1 MNYPIKILQKEVEEL
16 RNAIAL
22 YNIILADDPNNEYF
36 SKRLEYKKEK
46 LAQIKDAINILSK

>member
-1 MNYPIKILQKEVEEL
+1 MNYAIKILQKELEEL

-22 YNIILADDPNNEYF
+22 YNIILADDWTNEYF

-46 LAQIKDAINILSK
+46 LAQINKAINILSK